1 MSNIIRLS
9 VVVLLVTFA
18 TVVLSKLQLPFYQVV
33 RLSSLTLHNRCDCSI
48 PIYQSTN
55 SIARRGKLC

>member
-33 RLSSLTLHNRCDCSI
+33 RLSSLTLQPYVR
-48 PIYQSTN
+48 Q
-55 SIARRGKLC
+55 